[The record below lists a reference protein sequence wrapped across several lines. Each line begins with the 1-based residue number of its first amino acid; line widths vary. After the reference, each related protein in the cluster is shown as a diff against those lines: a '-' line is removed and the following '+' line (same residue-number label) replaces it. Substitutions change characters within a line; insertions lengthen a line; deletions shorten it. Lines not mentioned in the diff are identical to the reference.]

1 LIVLDASALLELLL
15 VTASGRQ
22 LAERIRPAG
31 ISLHAPHLVDV
42 EVAQAVRK
50 YVLAGA
56 ISGER
61 GRLALQHLA
70 ELDLERYSHTPFLQR
85 IWALRENLTA
95 YDATYVALA
104 EVLHATL
111 LTSDQRIASAPGI
124 QAAVELV

>member
-1 LIVLDASALLELLL
+1 MIVLDASALLELLL
-15 VTASGRQ
+15 VTASGRR

-104 EVLHATL
+104 EALHATL

>member
-1 LIVLDASALLELLL
+1 MIVLDASALLELLL

-104 EVLHATL
+104 EALHATL

>member
-1 LIVLDASALLELLL
+1 MIVLDASALLELLL